1 MSSSI
6 VSSRLTNILSMSTKN
21 DTAPPS
27 SLPLTTSASCT
38 SMTVSTPS
46 LSSALDSILIAEPL
60 MELDDHTDDNNTF
73 MTDVT
78 TSATTKAQLAFQDT
92 DSQIETSL
100 LQRGLEKTTTSFST
114 CSPSTPSLLAPSTRS
129 PSNFTSSSCSTS
141 ANSLS
146 HSNSAHAS
154 DTSVTEPLAKT
165 DIELSTLS
173 LLTPTEISAITATH
187 NDEQNNDD
195 FDCKIDATKSNS
207 SSPEPLTSSTSSPT
221 ISAATTTINNSTLA
235 SSTLAT
241 TLQRQQQQQQQDPAT
256 MYITGNTTMNSSSSV
271 RSPSLSSVS
280 GSGTGIGGAAST
292 SVSSAT
298 TTMSGTLVGNGSS
311 ANVAGNGGVGPVVIG
326 GGSAGAMDLKL
337 KRFLEHNQRL
347 KEQLD
352 MHRITVSEASQSLIK
367 FVTTTKDS
375 LLPNLWGNAPSDP
388 FSKQSTGCCSIS

>member
-1 MSSSI
+1 
-6 VSSRLTNILSMSTKN
+6 MSTKN

-60 MELDDHTDDNNTF
+60 MELDDHTDNNNNTF

-78 TSATTKAQLAFQDT
+78 ASATTKAQLAFQDT

-100 LQRGLEKTTTSFST
+100 LQR
-114 CSPSTPSLLAPSTRS
+114 
-129 PSNFTSSSCSTS
+129 

-173 LLTPTEISAITATH
+173 LLTPTEISAITATQ

-195 FDCKIDATKSNS
+195 FDSKIDATKSNS
-207 SSPEPLTSSTSSPT
+207 SSQEPLTSSTSSPT

-235 SSTLAT
+235 SSTLVT

-271 RSPSLSSVS
+271 RSPSLSSAS